1 MIYTNQI
8 LMKQGKIIQQKQEF
22 NTAIQRFGMY
32 LFIKI

>member
-32 LFIKI
+32 LFIEI